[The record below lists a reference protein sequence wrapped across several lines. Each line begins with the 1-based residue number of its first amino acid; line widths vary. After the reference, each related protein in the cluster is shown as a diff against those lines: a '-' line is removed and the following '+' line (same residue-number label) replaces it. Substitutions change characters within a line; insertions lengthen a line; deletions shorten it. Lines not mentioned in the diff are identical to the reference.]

1 MKIVKNHKDV
11 TLTVAIEGR
20 LDSQTSPQL
29 EAEIF
34 GKLSGVAHLVFDMA
48 KLENISS
55 SGLRILLLTKKT
67 MDKQGDMAVKNLSP
81 EIREIFDITGFSRV
95 MRII

>member
-1 MKIVKNHKDV
+1 MKSQEGMA
-11 TLTVAIEGR
+11 AIR
-20 LDSQTSPQL
+20 RALDM
-29 EAEIF
+29 
-34 GKLSGVAHLVFDMA
+34 KVFHDKTFVHDMI
-48 KLENISS
+48 KSIYENISS

-67 MDKQGDMAVKNLSP
+67 MDKQGDMAIKNLSP